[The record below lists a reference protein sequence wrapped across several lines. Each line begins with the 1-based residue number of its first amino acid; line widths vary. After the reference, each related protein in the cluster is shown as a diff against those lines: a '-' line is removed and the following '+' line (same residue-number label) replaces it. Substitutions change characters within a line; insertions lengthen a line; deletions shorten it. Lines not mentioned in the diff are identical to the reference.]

1 MIRKMFRNNTLVF
14 LFILGWNILPA
25 QSNSLNTLS
34 DALSTFEKHYVYP
47 SVLRALVGQQ
57 DESFNEL
64 IKDIRYLRILKVD
77 SSFVLENDSLIQSS
91 LNGITTEGFEYL
103 ASMDDKE
110 STNEFFVLEKE
121 ERIEG
126 FLINRKEPYSYL
138 MIELVGDL
146 HLNKLTDLMNMDYT
160 NFSLLFE

>member
-1 MIRKMFRNNTLVF
+1 MKRKMFRNNTLVF
-14 LFILGWNILPA
+14 LFILGWNLLPA
-25 QSNSLNTLS
+25 QSNSLTNIS
-34 DALSTFEKHYVYP
+34 DALDTFEKHYVYP

-77 SSFVLENDSLIQSS
+77 SSFVLENDSLVQSS
-91 LNGITTEGFEYL
+91 LNGITAEGFEYL
-103 ASMDDKE
+103 ASMNDKKC
-110 STNEFFVLEKE
+110 TNEFFVLEKN

-126 FLINRKEPYSYL
+126 FFINRKEPSSYL

-146 HLNKLTDLMNMDYT
+146 NLDKLTDLMNMDYS